1 MHFKTYL
8 EIDLHAKNGKLLKHH
23 RQESRSWTKHFF
35 DLLYEPLGN
44 ATNSQASIND
54 ISGTGRALPATGSYG
69 DLPNLMLS
77 APGGGG
83 GFVIPASCSNG
94 SSGGFACGTP
104 FYTGD
109 SFGVQIGTGNT
120 AVAPTDDHLTA
131 RIAHGES
138 AGQMDYGGCELAG
151 YTASGSNVSFVIRRY
166 FTNVAGGS
174 IGVQETG
181 IYAVGEQSNG
191 SPGAAYPFCI
201 CHDVVVTVTVTNGQ
215 ILVVTYTLQ
224 TTV

>member
-8 EIDLHAKNGKLLKHH
+8 EVDLHAKNGKLLKRHW
-23 RQESRSWTKHFF
+23 QESRSWTKHFF
-35 DLLYEPLGN
+35 DLLYEPLGY
-44 ATNSQASIND
+44 AINSQAAIND
-54 ISGTGRALPATGSYG
+54 ISGTGRALTAGSNNYT
-69 DLPNLMLS
+69 DLPNLLVS
-77 APGGGG
+77 SPSGGGA
-83 GFVIPASCSNG
+83 VIAPCNNAAGVCLAN
-94 SSGGFACGTP
+94 AP
-104 FYTGD
+104 PYYTGD
-109 SFGVQIGTGNT
+109 IIGVQIGTGNT
-120 AVAPTDDHLTA
+120 AVAPTDDKLTT

-151 YTASGSNVSFVIRRY
+151 YTASGANVSCVIRRY

-181 IYAVGEQSNG
+181 IYAVGQATNG
-191 SPGAAYPFCI
+191 GTPTIYPFCI
-201 CHDVVVTVTVTNGQ
+201 CHDVVGTVTVTNGQ